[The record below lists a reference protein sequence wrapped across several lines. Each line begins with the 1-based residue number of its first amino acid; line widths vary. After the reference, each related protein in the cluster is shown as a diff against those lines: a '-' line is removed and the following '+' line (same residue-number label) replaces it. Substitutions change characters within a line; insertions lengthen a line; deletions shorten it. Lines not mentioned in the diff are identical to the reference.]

1 MKHLVQINN
10 LPIQFLMTCEKVIS
24 EASQKAEN
32 IRNEDKEK
40 QKAFL

>member
-1 MKHLVQINN
+1 
-10 LPIQFLMTCEKVIS
+10 MTCEKVIS

-40 QKAFL
+40 QEAFL